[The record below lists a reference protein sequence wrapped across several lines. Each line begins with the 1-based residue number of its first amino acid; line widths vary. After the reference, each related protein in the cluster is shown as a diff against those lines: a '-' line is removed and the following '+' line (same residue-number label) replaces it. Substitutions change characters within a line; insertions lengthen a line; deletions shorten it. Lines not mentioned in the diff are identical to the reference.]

1 MMKRLVSAA
10 AVLLV
15 AGAFA
20 LPAVAQEAAK
30 PPAVSHDTQ
39 GRDQCLMCHTAGA
52 MEAVPDA
59 PAATHADRVNET
71 CMLCHAADS
80 PMLTAVAP
88 AVSHSIEG
96 RDQCMMC
103 HKAGAMEAIPDAPAG
118 HEEMDLE
125 YCTLC
130 HEVAG

>member
-10 AVLLV
+10 AVMLV
-15 AGAFA
+15 AGVVAVPA
-20 LPAVAQEAAK
+20 LAQDAK
-30 PPAVSHDTQ
+30 VPAVSHDIE

-59 PAATHADRVNET
+59 PAATHADRMNDT

-118 HEEMDLE
+118 HEEMDLK

>member
-15 AGAFA
+15 AGVFA
-20 LPAVAQEAAK
+20 VPALAQDAMPK
-30 PPAVSHDTQ
+30 AVSHDVE
-39 GRDQCLMCHTAGA
+39 GRDQCMMCHTAGA

-59 PAATHADRVNET
+59 PAASHAERTNET

-80 PMLTAVAP
+80 AMLTAVPP
-88 AVSHSIEG
+88 ATSHSIEG